1 MVAVTSGLHPPH
13 EHMVTRVA
21 KALGPELAARMA
33 FVGGC
38 ATALLVTD
46 ELIKTTVRLTD
57 DVDVIVHVMGY
68 GDWHQLEMR
77 LAERGF
83 RSSLEEEGVTCRKL
97 LRDDEPGELIVD
109 FMPDDHRILGFSNR
123 WYTQAL
129 ESATE
134 HELADGFRVRVVSAP
149 YFLATKLE
157 AFKGRGNNDPIG
169 SRDVEDILN
178 LVEGRPTLIEEVG
191 SSSRELRLGVAGD
204 MAALT
209 RARDFDYAVGSVCNG
224 NRDRERQIF
233 ERLATLA
240 SVTD

>member
-1 MVAVTSGLHPPH
+1 MVTVDVALHPPH
-13 EHMVTRVA
+13 ERMVTRVA

-68 GDWHQLEMR
+68 GEWHELEIR

-83 RSSLEEEGVTCRKL
+83 RSSPEEGVICQKF
-97 LRDDEPGELIVD
+97 LRDDSPGELIVD
-109 FMPDDHRILGFSNR
+109 FMPDDARILGFSNR

-134 HELADGFRVRVVSAP
+134 LELADGFRVRVVSAP

-157 AFKGRGNNDPIG
+157 AFKGRGNNDPMG

-178 LVEGRPTLIEEVG
+178 LVEGRWALIEEVQK
-191 SSSRELRLGVAGD
+191 SPRDLRVGIAAD

-209 RARDFDYAVGSVCNG
+209 QVRDFDYAVGSVCNG
-224 NRDRERQIF
+224 NRGREAQIF
-233 ERLATLA
+233 ERLEALS